1 MVCKHNAC
9 DTGAATASVLD
20 AGSMQC
26 LAWNRSVARKT
37 LPVGNSICVRTTQL
51 QAFEYTLSLGIY
63 IMR

>member
-1 MVCKHNAC
+1 MH
-9 DTGAATASVLD
+9 
-20 AGSMQC
+20 C

-37 LPVGNSICVRTTQL
+37 LPVGNSSICVRDTQL